1 MAWLT
6 EAEFN
11 YWCDVYEGRYVR
23 RPVRKPAPAT
33 RFDFDKQIQ
42 EAVNGIETSLARQV
56 RAAASLEHVTA
67 ALRQSRVW

>member
-23 RPVRKPAPAT
+23 RPVRRPPV
-33 RFDFDKQIQ
+33 RFDFDKRIQ
-42 EAVNGIETSLARQV
+42 EAVNGIEADFACRV
-56 RAAASLEHVTA
+56 REAASLEHVTA
-67 ALRQSRVW
+67 ALGHFRVW